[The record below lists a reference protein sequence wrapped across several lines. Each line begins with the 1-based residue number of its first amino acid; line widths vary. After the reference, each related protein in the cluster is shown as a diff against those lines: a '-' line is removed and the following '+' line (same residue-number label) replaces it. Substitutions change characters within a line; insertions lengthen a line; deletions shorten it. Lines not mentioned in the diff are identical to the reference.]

1 MYTVMNIPYRKS
13 IELSKQELN
22 INTSFPIKNFM
33 LLGFSL
39 LLLYLITCH
48 SVIIFRLQK
57 TKEVNSE

>member
-1 MYTVMNIPYRKS
+1 MNIPCRKS

-22 INTSFPIKNFM
+22 INTSSPIKNFM

-39 LLLYLITCH
+39 LLLCLITCH